1 LKDFPRA
8 AEFFLKLGD
17 FSAAV
22 ESRLDAKDAADF
34 AWEKG
39 MIRRHFAIEFEW

>member
-8 AEFFLKLGD
+8 AEFFLKVLD
-17 FSAAV
+17 FNAAV

-34 AWEKG
+34 AWDSG
-39 MIRRHFAIEFEW
+39 MNLADFAIDS